1 MKKKLHMGRD
11 KMNSLTLLSPQ
22 HHINYHA
29 NATLTVMYIIT
40 SPIYI
45 SSNPITP
52 PDQLMT
58 WKNVQFF

>member
-1 MKKKLHMGRD
+1 
-11 KMNSLTLLSPQ
+11 MNSLTLLSPQ